1 MSCRGPALVRLKV
14 VTVHSSKFR
23 VSGSQAVEV
32 FPETRGVYS
41 QGLKRALD
49 FLVVLAALP
58 ILVPF
63 FVIVGALIALDG
75 HNPFYSQQR
84 VGMDGKRFR
93 MWKFRSMV
101 PDAEAQLQRHL
112 AENPEARAE
121 WENRQ
126 KLTDDP
132 RITRVGRIIRRTSVD
147 ELPQLINVLM
157 GDMSLVGPRPM
168 MPSQQALYPGHA
180 YYRLRP
186 GLTGSWQVSERHKS
200 TFADRAIYDDA
211 YERELSFAT
220 DMGILARTVGVILR
234 CTGA

>member
-1 MSCRGPALVRLKV
+1 M
-14 VTVHSSKFR
+14 HSSKFR
-23 VSGSQAVEV
+23 VSGSQALEV
-32 FPETRGVYS
+32 FPKSRGLYVL
-41 QGLKRALD
+41 GLKRVLD

-63 FVIVGALIALDG
+63 FMLVGALIALDG

-93 MWKFRSMV
+93 MWKFRTMV
-101 PDAEAQLQRHL
+101 PDADIELQRHL
-112 AENPEARAE
+112 AVDPEARAE
-121 WENRQ
+121 WESRQ

-132 RITRVGRIIRRTSVD
+132 RITRFGRILRRTSVD

-200 TFADRAIYDDA
+200 TFADRAIYDDT
-211 YERELSFAT
+211 YERDLSFAT
-220 DMGILARTVGVILR
+220 DLGILGRTVGVVLR